1 MAPTAVVTG
10 QQHKVKVE
18 LMTAEDT
25 KQYKHRNNK
34 TSLFMWSA
42 RRHPY
47 LFPAGSGP
55 LQSAIIHDLLGVKG
69 GRGGRVDEWL
79 SHVLS

>member
-1 MAPTAVVTG
+1 MFV
-10 QQHKVKVE
+10 
-18 LMTAEDT
+18 
-25 KQYKHRNNK
+25 
-34 TSLFMWSA
+34 WSA

-79 SHVLS
+79 SHVLSGRPSAQGAGGMVKAAG